1 MSEAGSTGQ
10 GGRIIPALRYRNARA
25 AIDWLCKAFGFEA
38 KMVVQGDGDRV
49 ALPSLC
55 SATAWSCSATP
66 ETEYS
71 IWSGRRFPASPSRK
85 GSMWRSTIST
95 NIMPGLWP
103 KVPRS

>member
-49 ALPSLC
+49 AHAELVLGNGMVMLGD
-55 SATAWSCSATP
+55 ARDR
-66 ETEYS
+66 
-71 IWSGRRFPASPSRK
+71 I
-85 GSMWRSTIST
+85 
-95 NIMPGLWP
+95 
-103 KVPRS
+103 